1 MQSTNLFCWNLTSK
15 ESRSRW
21 FRRPDKVKGECANS
35 IPLAGCIF
43 ADIWAIQKRPYEI
56 ETGLYPSRGRTEN
69 YLDWLEMSG
78 SRYDGGRSFRS
89 CRGIIFRKIRKE
101 ASALVKQISTICV
114 QDEVIRPFQHSSES
128 EMAIHVLER
137 NTKAHFHLL
146 KCEDGITCQKSRL
159 SMIFL
164 NSACEIRSLYI
175 ELFNIG
181 LGLKSKLNRRLYI
194 DILVY

>member
-15 ESRSRW
+15 ESRSQW

-146 KCEDGITCQKSRL
+146 KCEDGITCQKKVDYRWYFLTLHVRFDHFIL
-159 SMIFL
+159 SF
-164 NSACEIRSLYI
+164 S
-175 ELFNIG
+175 
-181 LGLKSKLNRRLYI
+181 
-194 DILVY
+194 ILSWGSNLSSTEGCTLTF

>member
-21 FRRPDKVKGECANS
+21 FRRPDKVKGGCANFM
-35 IPLAGCIF
+35 PLAGCIF

-56 ETGLYPSRGRTEN
+56 ETGLYPSRRRTEN

-78 SRYDGGRSFRS
+78 SRYDGGRSFRP

-128 EMAIHVLER
+128 EIAIHVLER

>member
-21 FRRPDKVKGECANS
+21 FRRPDKVKGGCANFM
-35 IPLAGCIF
+35 PLAGCIF

-56 ETGLYPSRGRTEN
+56 ETGLYPSRRRTEN

-128 EMAIHVLER
+128 EIAIHVLER
-137 NTKAHFHLL
+137 NTKAHFSLPEMWEWHNMP
-146 KCEDGITCQKSRL
+146 KNRS
-159 SMIFL
+159 SMTFF
-164 NSACEIRSLYI
+164 NSACKLESVFI
-175 ELFNIG
+175 ELLNIG
-181 LGLKSKLNRRLYI
+181 FGLIWKLDRELII
-194 DILVY
+194 DILVK